1 MVSKATPALLNH
13 SGPNLALP
21 CLSYLTPS
29 LVPSRTAYG
38 PTRHNMPTFG
48 TVISPLMHT
57 WLRGSAPPGGGNSR
71 SSHPTSL
78 KLYVASFSLSQRIS
92 FTTSESGLA
101 LADSTQF
108 CSNRLTEILTV
119 STNSAPRGFR
129 SDIVYRHWQL
139 SHPVLSPTLRTVTT
153 KTSSP
158 QLYHGPTDLDSWFP
172 EVFGPYSM
180 SSLRAS
186 RVILVTSTGSSHHS
200 DFPPPLPCMDNLRDA
215 VEIYR
220 VLPYLPPG
228 HLGRV
233 FSSAPPLYLAGFSS
247 NTFQVGKRTVYV
259 QLHCHSGFSPLH
271 SVLRVGVFRISL
283 CVLRTHDH
291 VTWVPTLY

>member
-48 TVISPLMHT
+48 TVIYPLMHT

-101 LADSTQF
+101 HR
-108 CSNRLTEILTV
+108 RL
-119 STNSAPRGFR
+119 
-129 SDIVYRHWQL
+129 
-139 SHPVLSPTLRTVTT
+139 HPVLLEPTHRNSDCLNQQCPTGLSVRHRLQTLAALS
-153 KTSSP
+153 SSP
-158 QLYHGPTDLDSWFP
+158 ISNAAD
-172 EVFGPYSM
+172 
-180 SSLRAS
+180 
-186 RVILVTSTGSSHHS
+186 SHHQ
-200 DFPPPLPCMDNLRDA
+200 DFFP
-215 VEIYR
+215 
-220 VLPYLPPG
+220 
-228 HLGRV
+228 
-233 FSSAPPLYLAGFSS
+233 SALSWS
-247 NTFQVGKRTVYV
+247 
-259 QLHCHSGFSPLH
+259 H
-271 SVLRVGVFRISL
+271 
-283 CVLRTHDH
+283 
-291 VTWVPTLY
+291 